1 MKLREAINNMCRYCI
16 YDPYSEGT
24 WRKQVE
30 ECTGY
35 ECPLYKARPMRINQN
50 SDKNLTNMAKKET
63 NIGGLL

>member
-1 MKLREAINNMCRYCI
+1 MCRYCI